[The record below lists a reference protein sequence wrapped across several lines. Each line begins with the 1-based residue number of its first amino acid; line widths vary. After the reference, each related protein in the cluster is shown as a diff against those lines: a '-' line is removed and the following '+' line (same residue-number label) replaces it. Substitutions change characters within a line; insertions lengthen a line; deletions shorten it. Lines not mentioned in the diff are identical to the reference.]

1 MTGEAVSIKGTR
13 EGLVILIDTSMAYEE
28 IKKNLLTKMESSK
41 GFFKGAKFAVYE
53 HQSAAA
59 GNYVELEDIC
69 RRYGLV
75 PSPDICWPP
84 VVKSKFI
91 SKTIENPRNSGESPV
106 VLPLRRR
113 VSLPSEI
120 PGEKALLVNKTL
132 RSGQKVANSESIV
145 ILGDVHAGSEVIAG
159 GSVLISGHCR
169 GTVHAGMNGATG
181 AIVLAMSFNPVV
193 LRIGNVLADNSQFDE
208 NIKGPLVACQHRDRI
223 AVKKHR

>member
-13 EGLVILIDTSMAYEE
+13 EGLVILIDTSMEYEE

-59 GNYVELEDIC
+59 GNYMELEDIC

-84 VVKSKFI
+84 AVKNKFV
-91 SKTIENPRNSGESPV
+91 SKTSEPPRNSGEAPV

-113 VSLPSEI
+113 VNLPSEI
-120 PGEKALLVNKTL
+120 PGEKALLVNRTL
-132 RSGQKVANSESIV
+132 RSGQKVTSSESIV

-169 GTVHAGMNGATG
+169 GTVRAGMNGAPG
-181 AIVLAMSFNPVV
+181 AVILAMTFDPVV
-193 LRIGNVLADNSQFDE
+193 LGIGGVSAHSSQFDK
-208 NIKGPLVACQHRDRI
+208 NIKGPLVACLHKDRI
-223 AVKKHR
+223 TVEKHR